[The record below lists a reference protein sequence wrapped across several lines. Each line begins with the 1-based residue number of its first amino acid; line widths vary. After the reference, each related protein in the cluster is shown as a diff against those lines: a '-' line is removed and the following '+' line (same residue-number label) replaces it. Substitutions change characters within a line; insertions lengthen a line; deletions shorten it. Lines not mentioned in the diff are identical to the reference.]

1 MTFLN
6 PLSSLGLLP
15 LGRSGGAVVSS
26 PDSIARAHGA
36 NFVTKGQLTIN
47 DKGRSPYQVVKSL
60 PASATEEQKDSAI
73 QANFKPGR
81 IDYNTRIDTLNVF
94 GVRVKLLPKLSE
106 VNYRREGCFKNNK
119 YFRPELGA
127 GNNGVLGDPVPY
139 TLRSDDTITGLL
151 LGSFILA
158 LISLSGSLG
167 FIMRQMKNFFYMP
180 RSAAALTETTGEVRF
195 QFFLVLQ
202 TALLLSIVYYLY
214 RSEYY
219 ASNYVVDSQL
229 AVIGLFF
236 GIITVYFLLKAIVYN
251 LAGWVFFDSGKN
263 EQWNK
268 TILFLTA
275 IEGVAL
281 FPVVVLQVYF
291 RTEMSTTLIYSLIV
305 AFIVKILT
313 FYKCYSIFF
322 KRMGVFLQIFLY
334 FCALEI
340 VPLIVLFGSLE
351 FTGNYL
357 TLNI

>member
-180 RSAAALTETTGEVRF
+180 RSVAALTETTGEVRF

-202 TALLLSIVYYLY
+202 TALLLSI
-214 RSEYY
+214 
-219 ASNYVVDSQL
+219 VDSQL

-313 FYKCYSIFF
+313 FYQCYSIFF

-334 FCALEI
+334 FCALEM